1 MAIDCSM
8 PVNSL
13 YPITLL
19 FLVAAIVLALRG
31 QILLAIPVALLAS
44 FTNAIGLV
52 VWPALLWVSISRV
65 RWLWLL
71 LLVLTTALWRL
82 ARDHGFRPRPT
93 CNSRWRENRKIGVAA
108 RKAIEADLAIPYSC
122 KLTA

>member
-1 MAIDCSM
+1 LS
-8 PVNSL
+8 VSRW
-13 YPITLL
+13 
-19 FLVAAIVLALRG
+19 AARIASVMSTAF
-31 QILLAIPVALLAS
+31 ALLAS
-44 FTNAIGLV
+44 FTNAIGLI

-93 CNSRWRENRKIGVAA
+93 CNSRWRENRKIGLAA